1 VVDHRHEALK
11 ALLGGNIVHVPRRS
25 PQTVLDL
32 AAGNGAWVVDVAEE
46 FPTAD
51 EVVGVDIRRAT
62 PPKTPFNCRFEVYLA
77 WVRG

>member
-32 AAGNGAWVVDVAEE
+32 AAGKGAWVVDVAEE

-62 PPKTPFNCRFEVYLA
+62 PLKTPFNCRFEVYLA